1 MMIDLQMNDNKPT
14 YEELFRENEFLKKQL
29 EEKNNLEK
37 ELENAQILMQAA
49 FDQSPVPMV
58 VASYPDFAFKIIN
71 KATEQFLL
79 LDASKYVNRPPL
91 EVEWNWQEYLPDGSK
106 VTDPSQLPLPL
117 ALHGIYT
124 VNKEMRIERHDGTSV
139 WEMAN
144 AAPVYDKEGN
154 LIAGIIAMVDITE
167 RKRTE
172 QTLDENRI
180 QLKEQN
186 EEYEALN
193 EELRET
199 NEQLLA
205 TRNKAEESDRLKTE
219 FLQNMSHEIRTPMNA
234 IMGFS
239 SLLVDNYGN
248 KSKLEHFSG
257 IINQRCSDL
266 LEIINDILEI
276 SKIESGQMSVNI
288 EKFDI
293 NELLTEL
300 SLFFKEYQK
309 RIGKQHLTFCL
320 QSVNEKSFSIIQT
333 DKLKLKQILFNLIGN
348 AFKFTE
354 KGSINCGC
362 TLENNQLIFY
372 VSDTGIGIPH
382 DKQTTIFKRFS
393 QLHHPSIKNLGGTG
407 LGLSIAKGLTDL
419 LGGTLSI
426 ESEPE
431 KGTSFFISIPFVE
444 SENTN
449 RVEIE
454 KQDKENCNFQNKTV
468 LIVEDD
474 FYNSEYL
481 KEILSKNGLQLIV
494 TENAEK
500 AIQIVAKQCV
510 DLIIMDIRLPNISG
524 YEATRILVKSH
535 PNIKI
540 IAQTAYAAQD
550 ERQKALD
557 AGCVDYVSK
566 PTKRELLIA
575 MINKYLLAD
584 VN

>member
-1 MMIDLQMNDNKPT
+1 MMIDLQMNDIKPT
-14 YEELFRENEFLKKQL
+14 YEELLREIELLKKQL
-29 EEKNNLEK
+29 EEKKNLEK
-37 ELENAQILMQAA
+37 ELEKAQILMQAA

-58 VASYPDFAFKIIN
+58 VASYPDFTFKIIN
-71 KATEQFLL
+71 KATEQFLR
-79 LDASKYVNRPPL
+79 LDASNYLNRPPL

-106 VTDPSQLPLPL
+106 VTDPSQLPLPM
-117 ALHGIYT
+117 ALQGVFT
-124 VNKEMRIERHDGTSV
+124 FNKEMRIERHDGSSV

-144 AAPVYDKEGN
+144 AAPVYDKEGD

-172 QTLDENRI
+172 QMLDENRI

-199 NEQLLA
+199 NEQLLI

-234 IMGFS
+234 ILGFS

-257 IINQRCSDL
+257 IINQRCNDL

-276 SKIESGQMSVNI
+276 SKIESGQMTVNV
-288 EKFDI
+288 EKFEV
-293 NELLTEL
+293 NELFTEL
-300 SLFFKEYQK
+300 SLFFNEYQK
-309 RIGKQHLTFCL
+309 RIGKQHLVFCL
-320 QSVNEKSFSIIQT
+320 QSVNEKSFSNIQT
-333 DKLKLKQILFNLIGN
+333 DKLKLKQILFNLIVN

-354 KGSINCGC
+354 NGSINCGC
-362 TLENNQLIFY
+362 IFENNQLIFS
-372 VSDTGIGIPH
+372 VSDTGIGIPQ
-382 DKQTTIFKRFS
+382 DKQTTIFERFS

-407 LGLSIAKGLTDL
+407 LGLSIAKGLSIL
-419 LGGTLSI
+419 IGGKIWL
-426 ESEPE
+426 ESELE
-431 KGTSFFISIPFVE
+431 KGTTFYVSIPFVE
-444 SENTN
+444 SETTENLVIN
-449 RVEIE
+449 
-454 KQDKENCNFQNKTV
+454 KQDTVECDFPNKTI

-481 KEILSKNGLQLIV
+481 KEILSKKGLQIIV
-494 TENAEK
+494 VDNAED
-500 AIQIVAKQCV
+500 AIQKVGNQTI
-510 DLIIMDIRLPNISG
+510 DLVLMDIRLPNMNG
-524 YEATRILVKSH
+524 YDASRILVKSH
-535 PNIKI
+535 PHIKI
-540 IAQTAYAAQD
+540 IAQTAFAAID
-550 ERQKALD
+550 EKQKAID

-566 PTKRELLIA
+566 PTKREVLIA
-575 MINKYLLAD
+575 IIQKYLLVD